1 MQTYMIII
9 TLIFI
14 LIFIL
19 IININKQYVNRPNP
33 KDGTWVECWL
43 MIVIIIIVLLR
54 RNLNATFTEWLRSRR
69 VQIIWKMEMII
80 VDFGELTQCKRDQL
94 S

>member
-1 MQTYMIII
+1 MIII

-19 IININKQYVNRPNP
+19 IIDINKQYVDRTSP

-43 MIVIIIIVLLR
+43 MIVIIFIVLLR